1 MDQIKMQ
8 LDKLS
13 ELDDAQVSELE
24 ASIVTEFESVEAG
37 EPTKESVDAMTTL
50 AEMLDAV
57 RGEGQRRIAQ
67 AEELVARAAEA
78 SARVHADTAAEAAV
92 EPMDEEVPA
101 EEAPAEEAPAEEV
114 VVESIPVEE
123 APAEEAPEEE
133 TPEEEKSEDE
143 DEEDKEKKVSEASTD
158 AVEVAEFAAE
168 TDSVEAVEVE
178 VTEVAEEFAADA
190 EVTPEAEEVAEVV
203 VETAEVAEVAEVAAV
218 EAEAV
223 VELAADEVVAETPSE
238 ETTIEPVEAQEEAPV
253 TAAVESFEAP
263 EDRRPVAPAT
273 TAPVAITAGADI
285 PGHSAGSTLTDMN
298 EVAEAMEKRLHSLR
312 RVNGGD
318 GEQHIVASITT
329 EYPEA
334 RVLGTDPEENRAK
347 IQDVVGAEALVASGG
362 FATPLEVRYD
372 VFGLGTAIRPVRDS
386 LPRFQADRGGI
397 RYVTPP
403 VLSSYAN
410 AVGVWTNATDTDPQ
424 SATKASLT
432 VTAAQEQTA
441 VTDAVTLQMQF
452 GNLFTRAYP
461 ELLARHNELGLI
473 QHAREAEQN
482 ILSRIGSASTA
493 VTTTS
498 LIGFG
503 RDFLVQIKRASAA
516 YRSRHRIDPQ
526 TQLRAIVPS
535 WVIDAM
541 SADLTLAMP
550 GDGTIGLGASEINGY
565 LASSN
570 VSLVASLDAN
580 VFGAQNAGALNEFA
594 DSFTWYLFA
603 EGSFIFLD
611 GGTLD
616 LGIIRDSGLVG
627 TNDYKMFVETFEG
640 VAFVGTESLAITSTI
655 SVNGVAAALRDTTG
669 GATAAAVEY

>member
-1 MDQIKMQ
+1 M
-8 LDKLS
+8 LS
-13 ELDDAQVSELE
+13 ELSDEQVTELE
-24 ASIVTEFESVEAG
+24 ASIVTEFESVESG
-37 EPTKESVDAMTTL
+37 EPTKESVDAMTAL
-50 AEMLDAV
+50 AEMLDTV
-57 RGEGQRRIAQ
+57 RGETQRRIAQ

-78 SARVHADTAAEAAV
+78 SARVHAESATEAAV
-92 EPMDEEVPA
+92 EPMEEDVVEE
-101 EEAPAEEAPAEEV
+101 EEA
-114 VVESIPVEE
+114 PVEE
-123 APAEEAPEEE
+123 APVEEDIIVEAPAEAAPMEEAPEEE
-133 TPEEEKSEDE
+133 TPEEEKSEEE

-158 AVEVAEFAAE
+158 SVEVEEFSAD
-168 TDSVEAVEVE
+168 TDPVEAVE
-178 VTEVAEEFAADA
+178 TEATDVAEEFAADTV
-190 EVTPEAEEVAEVV
+190 ETPEASEVAEVV
-203 VETAEVAEVAEVAAV
+203 AETAEFAEEAEVAAV
-218 EAEAV
+218 EEEAV
-223 VELAADEVVAETPSE
+223 VELSADEAVAENPSQS
-238 ETTIEPVEAQEEAPV
+238 TIEPVEAQEEAPV

-263 EDRRPVAPAT
+263 EDRRPVAPV
-273 TAPVAITAGADI
+273 TAVPVAITAGADI
-285 PGHSAGSTLTDMN
+285 PGHSAGSTLADMN

-329 EYPEA
+329 EYPET

-372 VFGLGTAIRPVRDS
+372 VFGLGTAVRPVRDS

-403 VLSSYAN
+403 VLSSYAD
-410 AVGVWTNATDTDPQ
+410 AVGVWTNATDIDPQ
-424 SATKASLT
+424 SAVKASLT

-482 ILSRIGSASTA
+482 ILSRIGAASTA
-493 VTTTS
+493 VTTSS

-516 YRSRHRIDPQ
+516 YRSRHRIDPN

-580 VFGAQNAGALNEFA
+580 VFGAQSTGALNEFA